1 MIGFM
6 KYSFRAISAAFL
18 ISLGG
23 CTGFGAP
30 QVKIGDAETD
40 VIAKMGKPT
49 HRYEKNNGHLLE
61 YARGPWGQQTYMAR
75 IDSAGKLVSF
85 EQVLTNQKFASL
97 KVGQATKSDVL
108 HTIGAPSETSFLR
121 LSQLE
126 VWSYPYKESGVWDS
140 IMHVH
145 FDKEGI
151 VRQMMSGPDPSRDP
165 DSRWPFGRRH
175 R

>member
-1 MIGFM
+1 MIGYM
-6 KYSFRAISAAFL
+6 KCSLRAITTAFL
-18 ISLGG
+18 ISLGA
-23 CTGFGAP
+23 CAGFGATP
-30 QVKIGDAETD
+30 VKIGDTESD

-49 HRYEKNNGHLLE
+49 HRYDENNGHLLE

-75 IDSAGKLVSF
+75 IDSNGQLISF
-85 EQVLTNQKFASL
+85 EQVLTNAKFCTL
-97 KVGQATKSDVL
+97 KVGQATKTDVL
-108 HTIGAPSETSFLR
+108 HTIGAPSETSFLS

-145 FDKEGI
+145 FDKQGV